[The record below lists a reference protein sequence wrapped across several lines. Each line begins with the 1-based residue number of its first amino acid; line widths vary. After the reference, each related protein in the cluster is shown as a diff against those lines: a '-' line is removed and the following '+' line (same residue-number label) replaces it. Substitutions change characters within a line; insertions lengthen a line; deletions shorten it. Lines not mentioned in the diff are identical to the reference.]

1 MTTPPPPIA
10 FLSDY
15 GSADPFVGLCHA
27 VVAALAPHVRMVDL
41 SHAVPPQAV
50 RQGAMLLADSLPWL
64 PPGAVVLAVVDPG
77 VGTKRRGVVLAAGTG
92 EDRRFLVGPDN
103 GLLMPCAQACGGIA
117 AAWALP
123 PPSAGARTFDGRD
136 VFAPA
141 AARLTLGVPP
151 ETLGEAVGPD
161 TLVPLSLPEPQTAP
175 GLLRAEVGHV
185 DRFGNLQLI
194 ARADELGATGM
205 EPGMRVTVSVSTTTI
220 AAGVGRA
227 FADVPQGEAVV
238 LPDAFGRIEVAVNR
252 GSAARKLGAG
262 SGDTV
267 AVEAREER

>member
-15 GSADPFVGLCHA
+15 GRDDPFVGLCHA
-27 VVAALAPHVRMVDL
+27 AVAAVAPLARVIDL

-50 RQGAMLLADSLPWL
+50 RHGAMLLADSLPWL

-77 VGTKRRGVVLAAGTG
+77 VGTARRGVALAAGAG
-92 EDRRFLVGPDN
+92 AESRFLVGPDN
-103 GLLMPCAQACGGIA
+103 GLLMPCAQACGGVS
-117 AAWALP
+117 AAWSLP
-123 PPSAGARTFDGRD
+123 PPPSGAHTFDGRD

-141 AARLTLGVPP
+141 AARLALGQAP
-151 ETLGEAVGPD
+151 ETLGEPVEPD
-161 TLVPLSLPEPQTAP
+161 QLVPLSLPEPRTSP

-185 DRFGNLQLI
+185 DRFGNLQLL
-194 ARADELGATGM
+194 ARTGDLAAAGMAPAT
-205 EPGMRVTVSVSTTTI
+205 PVTVSVAATTV
-220 AAGVGRA
+220 AAGVARA
-227 FADVPQGEAVV
+227 FADVAPGEVAV
-238 LPDAFGRIEVAVNR
+238 LPDAFGRVQVAVNR

-267 AVEAREER
+267 AVEARER